1 MSGHKRAT
9 ISISPAEY
17 RRLHEA
23 EMRSRFMNESRS
35 DVSESTRVEV
45 QTHFRSEFDEMQA
58 RQQLLIDTLAQMNN
72 EVSSLEQQTCQ
83 ALIEQQITLADDFEQ
98 ILSEGQAQTDS
109 VLHSI
114 EQQINAGFDE
124 ILERA
129 NQNIGLLESELN
141 RQLSS
146 QHQKRSLAKQ
156 WIQTA
161 AVLEQFILQNYQ
173 HERFQPGGVSQID
186 IRLILAQNNL
196 AQDLAEAAISSAQ
209 EAYFQFS
216 TLRLNLE
223 RQHAELNLLLQRV
236 NLAIQKI
243 RQQMQAQQVVDAID
257 FEGNVLPY
265 KVQVDFWS
273 EGALTTLTQQFE
285 EVVQDLNAHINTVTV
300 EYLNELITHYFPA
313 IEKSIAELV
322 FDARLKVLNS
332 QLRVNIATVVVKA
345 LGTQGYALD
354 ESYFESDD
362 QRTTYQAILHDYE
375 GNQVVVKIDPTQ
387 NQTTENELNIFTPNV
402 KQKTAH
408 ELQQR
413 TLEIQRALD
422 ATGLQVGI
430 ISATPLINPA
440 DRIQKHSSSQVS
452 TGPGNDRTTTR
463 RRLTHSLKR

>member
-161 AVLEQFILQNYQ
+161 AVLEQFILQNYE

-186 IRLILAQNNL
+186 IRLIQAQNNL

-265 KVQVDFWS
+265 KVQVDFWLS
-273 EGALTTLTQQFE
+273 WL
-285 EVVQDLNAHINTVTV
+285 
-300 EYLNELITHYFPA
+300 P
-313 IEKSIAELV
+313 
-322 FDARLKVLNS
+322 
-332 QLRVNIATVVVKA
+332 
-345 LGTQGYALD
+345 
-354 ESYFESDD
+354 
-362 QRTTYQAILHDYE
+362 
-375 GNQVVVKIDPTQ
+375 
-387 NQTTENELNIFTPNV
+387 
-402 KQKTAH
+402 
-408 ELQQR
+408 
-413 TLEIQRALD
+413 
-422 ATGLQVGI
+422 
-430 ISATPLINPA
+430 
-440 DRIQKHSSSQVS
+440 
-452 TGPGNDRTTTR
+452 
-463 RRLTHSLKR
+463 